1 MDAVKFIQERGRMCA
16 TYTPKRCKGCPA
28 ANVSADAPACAL
40 DIESQVDSKKQVTIV
55 EEWSAAHPRKT
66 RQSVFLEQWPDADI
80 GANGVVAISPCSFLK
95 VYRQESKC
103 RAPGITCDNCRRE
116 FWMQEVE

>member
-1 MDAVKFIQERGRMCA
+1 MDAVKFIKERDRMCRFYHHA
-16 TYTPKRCKGCPA
+16 GDCYQCPA
-28 ANVSADAPACAL
+28 KDCECSAL
-40 DIESQVDSKKQVTIV
+40 EGMVDDDNIVTIV

-95 VYRQESKC
+95 EYRQESKC